1 MATNDEYLRLY
12 REEALPAF
20 KEHDGF
26 VRALVLVDRGANEA
40 ISILIFTAAAR
51 SSRTSRPG
59 SKRSARRP
67 TAPWPSGGGFL
78 VATKGGTTESQ
89 FHKRRFLN
97 SLVPCSF
104 CRGFPDFLVSLPV
117 SLSKYHEMLGSL
129 TLETGAAASVS
140 LS

>member
-40 ISILIFTAAAR
+40 ISILIFTAAR

-67 TAPWPSGGGFL
+67 TAPSPSGGGFL

-89 FHKRRFLN
+89 FHKRGDSVLPAGGSFPRRFRLA
-97 SLVPCSF
+97 
-104 CRGFPDFLVSLPV
+104 LPFV
-117 SLSKYHEMLGSL
+117 
-129 TLETGAAASVS
+129 
-140 LS
+140 